1 MDRRDIREESGFAK
15 DLKNTGKD
23 EYIDYT
29 ITENGRSYR
38 IPYKMVREMVIT
50 GVDKQE
56 LKDIP
61 HSARIQY
68 RLLLLDS
75 ILKAKIEFIR
85 GKVTITYNPTGAANS
100 KDKISKEEIINFFA
114 EQGVHIDHKG
124 IAEREVDYINEI
136 YKPQF
141 DPAQIREHAPYGY
154 TREEWKKMKPQYAER
169 LLEGERKKQER
180 FHEWQQSYIKKYPEI
195 AKEYGI
201 EAEPEKKGFLA
212 RITSKKGK
220 SEKGYWFHGV

>member
-15 DLKNTGKD
+15 DLKSTGKD

-29 ITENGRSYR
+29 VTENGKSYR

-68 RLLLLDS
+68 RLLLLDA

-85 GKVTITYNPTGAANS
+85 GKVTITYNPSGAANS
-100 KDKISKEEIINFFA
+100 KDKISKEEIIMFFA
-114 EQGVHIDHKG
+114 EQGVHIDPKG
-124 IAEREVDYINEI
+124 ITEREVDYINEI

-141 DPAQIREHAPYGY
+141 DPAQIREHPPYGY
-154 TREEWKKMKPQYAER
+154 TREEWKKMKPKYAEKMIK
-169 LLEGERKKQER
+169 GNRKKQEK
-180 FHEWQQSYIKKYPEI
+180 FHEWQQSYIRKYPEI

-201 EAEPEKKGFLA
+201 EAEPVKKGIFAKLAGKEKK
-212 RITSKKGK
+212 
-220 SEKGYWFHGV
+220 EKGFWFHGV

>member
-29 ITENGRSYR
+29 ITENGKSYR

-100 KDKISKEEIINFFA
+100 KDKEKSGVIVMVHAGAYISIRSNVSNRSINIKRAIELASENKPGIIESYGGHEYASSVKVRIKESKPEVIAALVNAVKSMDSA
-114 EQGVHIDHKG
+114 E
-124 IAEREVDYINEI
+124 
-136 YKPQF
+136 
-141 DPAQIREHAPYGY
+141 
-154 TREEWKKMKPQYAER
+154 
-169 LLEGERKKQER
+169 
-180 FHEWQQSYIKKYPEI
+180 
-195 AKEYGI
+195 AK
-201 EAEPEKKGFLA
+201 
-212 RITSKKGK
+212 
-220 SEKGYWFHGV
+220 